1 VIHTAIYEL
10 QSDAC
15 LGFSYSQ
22 GYFYVM
28 DNQKK
33 VNQLVRE
40 QESITLT
47 DNDQFSIKDKDW
59 NKFKDQ
65 TGVFSEMI
73 MH

>member
-1 VIHTAIYEL
+1 
-10 QSDAC
+10 
-15 LGFSYSQ
+15 
-22 GYFYVM
+22 M